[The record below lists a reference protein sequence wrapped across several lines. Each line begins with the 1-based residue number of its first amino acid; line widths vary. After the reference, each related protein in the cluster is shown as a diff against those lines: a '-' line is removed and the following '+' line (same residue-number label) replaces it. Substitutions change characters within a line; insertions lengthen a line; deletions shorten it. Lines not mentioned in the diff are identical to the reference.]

1 MEILAIQILLT
12 FALLLGHL
20 IIVVG
25 ERLTRSKPA
34 LSSVVMRDL
43 KFPKRVE
50 PAIQGVSVGPVCP
63 LSGTQSG
70 ERK

>member
-34 LSSVVMRDL
+34 
-43 KFPKRVE
+43 
-50 PAIQGVSVGPVCP
+50 Q
-63 LSGTQSG
+63 LSGGDAGFEVSETSG
-70 ERK
+70 AGDPKAFPSGPYVR

>member
-50 PAIQGVSVGPVCP
+50 PAIRRRFRRARTCAK
-63 LSGTQSG
+63 
-70 ERK
+70 RKSKW